1 MSTSLVPVEP
11 TFSVVIPLYNRAEIV
26 TQTIASVLSQDWTDF
41 EIVVIDDG
49 SKDNPEPLIIAIGD
63 PRIRYIR
70 QDNAGGGA
78 ARNRGIEE
86 ARGRYIAFLDSDDL
100 FLPGKLSVMADALR
114 EDNGMTVLYSQMKVD
129 RGVDRY
135 WIRPERGIR
144 EDEDVGEYLFCANQF
159 MQTSTM
165 VVPTALAQKVRFD
178 PALKKGQD
186 LDFSVRLQ
194 GAGAHFRMID
204 QALTI
209 WLDAT
214 EVGRTS
220 YVKGYET
227 SLDWLDRCGHMLT
240 RRARHGYR
248 ATVLA
253 YHMAPVR
260 PLATVRDLFLGW
272 AAGGVPPRVV
282 ARQVLR
288 SYLPKRFYRSLVNGF
303 VLRFGKAGVGT
314 EAVLDGAPR

>member
-1 MSTSLVPVEP
+1 MTDAAPF
-11 TFSVVIPLYNRAEIV
+11 FSVVIPLYNRAAIV
-26 TQTIASVLSQDWTDF
+26 GDTIRSVLAQDWQDF

-49 SKDNPEPLIIAIGD
+49 SRDNPQSAVLATGD
-63 PRIRYIR
+63 RRVRYIR

-100 FLPGKLSVMADALR
+100 FLPGKLSIMAEALASDDGR
-114 EDNGMTVLYSQMKVD
+114 TVLYSRMKVD

-135 WIRPERGIR
+135 WIRPDRGIR
-144 EDEDVGEYLFCANQF
+144 DGEDVGEYLFCANQF

-165 VVPTALAQKVRFD
+165 VVPTAMAQQVRFD

-186 LDFSVRLQ
+186 LDFCVRLQ
-194 GAGAHFRMID
+194 GAGAQFRMID
-204 QALTI
+204 QPLTV
-209 WLDAT
+209 WLDAS
-214 EVGRTS
+214 EAGRTS
-220 YVKGYET
+220 YVRGYET
-227 SLDWLDRCGHMLT
+227 SLDWLERCGHMLT
-240 RRARHGYR
+240 DRARRGYR

-260 PLATVRDLFLGW
+260 PVVALRDLVVGML
-272 AAGGVPPRVV
+272 AGGVPAKVV

-288 SYLPKRFYRSLVNGF
+288 SFLPKPLYRSLVNGF
-303 VLRFGKAGVGT
+303 VLRFGKGEAAHGGV
-314 EAVLDGAPR
+314 RS

>member
-1 MSTSLVPVEP
+1 MSDAAPF
-11 TFSVVIPLYNRAEIV
+11 FSVVIPLYNRADIV
-26 TQTIASVLSQDWTDF
+26 GDTIRSVQAQDWQHF

-49 SKDNPEPLIIAIGD
+49 SRDDPAPVIEAIGD
-63 PRIRYIR
+63 ARVRYIR

-78 ARNRGIEE
+78 ARNHGIKA

-100 FLPGKLSVMADALR
+100 FLPGKLSIMAQALKDDDGR
-114 EDNGMTVLYSQMKVD
+114 TVLYSRMKVD

-135 WIRPERGIR
+135 WIRPDRGIR
-144 EDEDVGEYLFCANQF
+144 DGEDVGEYLFCANQF

-165 VVPTALAQKVRFD
+165 VVPSEMARKVLFD

-186 LDFSVRLQ
+186 LDFCVRLQ
-194 GAGAHFRMID
+194 GAGARFKMID
-204 QALTI
+204 EPLTV

-214 EVGRTS
+214 EDGRTS
-220 YVKGYET
+220 YVRGYET

-240 RRARHGYR
+240 DRARRGYR

-260 PLATVRDLFLGW
+260 PVAALRDLVIGMF
-272 AAGGVPPRVV
+272 AGGVPPRVV
-282 ARQVLR
+282 ARQILR
-288 SYLPKRFYRSLVNGF
+288 SYLPKPLYRSLVNLF
-303 VLRFGKAGVGT
+303 VLRFGKGEPAHS
-314 EAVLDGAPR
+314 GARS

>member
-1 MSTSLVPVEP
+1 MTSPF
-11 TFSVVIPLYNRAEIV
+11 FSVVIPLYNRAAQV
-26 TQTIASVLSQDWTDF
+26 GATIRSVLAQDWTDF

-49 SKDNPEPLIIAIGD
+49 SRDNPRPAIEAIGD

-78 ARNRGIEE
+78 ARNAGIKA
-86 ARGRYIAFLDSDDL
+86 ARGRHIAFLDSDDL
-100 FLPGKLSVMADALR
+100 FLPGKLSIMARALS
-114 EDNGMTVLYSQMKVD
+114 DDDGVTVLYSRMKVD

-135 WIRPERGIR
+135 WIRPDRGIR

-165 VVPTALAQKVRFD
+165 VVPTPLAQAVLFD

-186 LDFSVRLQ
+186 LDFCVRLQ
-194 GAGAHFRMID
+194 GAGARFHMIE
-204 QALTI
+204 QPLTI

-214 EVGRTS
+214 EAGRTS

-227 SLDWLDRCGHMLT
+227 SLDWLERCGHMLT
-240 RRARHGYR
+240 GKARRGYR

-260 PLATVRDLFLGW
+260 PVAAIRDLILGCV
-272 AAGGVPPRVV
+272 AGGVPPRII
-282 ARQVLR
+282 ARQILR
-288 SYLPKRFYRSLVNGF
+288 SYLPKPVYRSLVNNF
-303 VLRFGKAGVGT
+303 VLRFGKAEPSHGFKS
-314 EAVLDGAPR
+314 

>member
-1 MSTSLVPVEP
+1 MTNAAPF
-11 TFSVVIPLYNRAEIV
+11 FSVVIPLYNRAAIV
-26 TQTIASVLSQDWTDF
+26 GETIRSVQSQDWQDY
-41 EIVVIDDG
+41 EILIVDDG
-49 SKDNPEPLIIAIGD
+49 SQDDPAPIVEAFND
-63 PRIRYIR
+63 PRLRYIR

-100 FLPGKLSVMADALR
+100 FLPGKLSIMARALDR
-114 EDNGMTVLYSQMKVD
+114 DDGRSVLYSRMKVD

-144 EDEDVGEYLFCANQF
+144 DGEDVGEYLFCANQF

-165 VVPTALAQKVRFD
+165 VVPADLARRVLFD

-186 LDFSVRLQ
+186 LDFCVRLQ
-194 GAGAHFRMID
+194 GAGARFRMID
-204 QALTI
+204 QPLTI
-209 WLDAT
+209 WLDAS
-214 EVGRTS
+214 EAGRTS
-220 YVKGYET
+220 YVRGYET
-227 SLDWLDRCGHMLT
+227 SLDWLNRCGHMLT
-240 RRARHGYR
+240 GRARRGYR

-260 PLATVRDLFLGW
+260 PALALRDLIIGML
-272 AAGGVPPRVV
+272 AGGVPPRVV

-288 SYLPKRFYRSLVNGF
+288 SYLPKPLYRSLVNRF
-303 VLRFGKAGVGT
+303 VLRFGKA
-314 EAVLDGAPR
+314 EAAHGGGRS

>member
-1 MSTSLVPVEP
+1 MRDAAPF
-11 TFSVVIPLYNRAEIV
+11 FSVVIPLYNRADIV
-26 TQTIASVLSQDWTDF
+26 GDTIRSVQAQDWQDF
-41 EIVVIDDG
+41 EIVIIDDG
-49 SKDNPEPLIIAIGD
+49 SRDNPASVIEAIGD
-63 PRIRYIR
+63 ARVRYIR

-86 ARGRYIAFLDSDDL
+86 ARGRHIAFLDSDDL
-100 FLPGKLSVMADALR
+100 FLPGKLSIMANALADDDGR
-114 EDNGMTVLYSQMKVD
+114 TVLYSRMKVD

-135 WIRPERGIR
+135 WIRPDRGIR
-144 EDEDVGEYLFCANQF
+144 DGEDVGEYLFCANQF

-165 VVPTALAQKVRFD
+165 VVPAELARKVLFD

-186 LDFSVRLQ
+186 LDFCVRLQ
-194 GAGAHFRMID
+194 GAGARFRMIE
-204 QALTI
+204 QPLTV

-214 EVGRTS
+214 EAGRTS
-220 YVKGYET
+220 YVRGYET

-240 RRARHGYR
+240 DRARRGYR

-260 PLATVRDLFLGW
+260 PVMALRDLIVGLL
-272 AAGGVPPRVV
+272 AGGVPPRVV

-288 SYLPKRFYRSLVNGF
+288 SYLPKPLYRSLVNGF
-303 VLRFGKAGVGT
+303 VLRFGKG
-314 EAVLDGAPR
+314 EAAHGGAQS

>member
-1 MSTSLVPVEP
+1 MSDAAPF
-11 TFSVVIPLYNRAEIV
+11 FSVVIPLYNRADIV
-26 TQTIASVLSQDWTDF
+26 GDTIRSVQAQDWQDF

-49 SKDNPEPLIIAIGD
+49 SRDNPAPVIEAIGD
-63 PRIRYIR
+63 PRVRYIR

-78 ARNRGIEE
+78 ARNHGIKA

-100 FLPGKLSVMADALR
+100 FLPGKLSIMAQALKDDDGR
-114 EDNGMTVLYSQMKVD
+114 TVLYSRMKVD

-135 WIRPERGIR
+135 WIRPDRGIR
-144 EDEDVGEYLFCANQF
+144 DGEDVGEYLFCANQF

-165 VVPTALAQKVRFD
+165 VVPSDMARKVLFD

-186 LDFSVRLQ
+186 LDFCVRLQ
-194 GAGAHFRMID
+194 GAGARFKMID
-204 QALTI
+204 EPLTV

-214 EVGRTS
+214 EDGRTS
-220 YVKGYET
+220 YVRGYET

-240 RRARHGYR
+240 DRARRGYR

-260 PLATVRDLFLGW
+260 PVAALRDLVIGMF
-272 AAGGVPPRVV
+272 AGGVPPRVV
-282 ARQVLR
+282 ARQILR
-288 SYLPKRFYRSLVNGF
+288 SYLPKPLYRSLVNLF
-303 VLRFGKAGVGT
+303 VLRFGKGEPAHG
-314 EAVLDGAPR
+314 GARS

>member
-1 MSTSLVPVEP
+1 MSEAAPF
-11 TFSVVIPLYNRAEIV
+11 FSVVIPLYNRAAIV
-26 TQTIASVLSQDWTDF
+26 GDTIQSVLAQDWQDF

-49 SKDNPEPLIIAIGD
+49 SRDNPRPAIEAVGD
-63 PRIRYIR
+63 KRVRYIR

-78 ARNRGIEE
+78 ARNNGIET

-100 FLPGKLSVMADALR
+100 FLPGKLSIMARALKNDDGR
-114 EDNGMTVLYSQMKVD
+114 TVLYSRMKVD

-135 WIRPERGIR
+135 WIRPDRGIR
-144 EDEDVGEYLFCANQF
+144 DDEDVGEYLFCANQF

-165 VVPTALAQKVRFD
+165 VVPSEMARTVLFD

-186 LDFSVRLQ
+186 LDFCVRLQ
-194 GAGAHFRMID
+194 GAGARFKMVEEP
-204 QALTI
+204 LTV

-214 EVGRTS
+214 EAGRTS
-220 YVKGYET
+220 YVRGYET

-240 RRARHGYR
+240 DRARRGYR

-260 PLATVRDLFLGW
+260 PLAALRDLVVGLF
-272 AAGGVPPRVV
+272 AGGVPPRVV
-282 ARQVLR
+282 ARQLLR
-288 SYLPKRFYRSLVNGF
+288 SFLPKPLYRSLVNRF
-303 VLRFGKAGVGT
+303 VLRFGKGEPVHG
-314 EAVLDGAPR
+314 EARS

>member
-1 MSTSLVPVEP
+1 MSDATHQNNRPF
-11 TFSVVIPLYNRAEIV
+11 FSVVIPLYNRADIV
-26 TQTIASVLSQDWTDF
+26 GDTIRSVLAQDWQDL

-49 SKDNPEPLIIAIGD
+49 SKDNPRPVIDAIGD
-63 PRIRYIR
+63 PRVRYIR

-78 ARNRGIEE
+78 ARNHGIL
-86 ARGRYIAFLDSDDL
+86 ASDGQYIAFLDSDDL
-100 FLPGKLSVMADALR
+100 FLPGKLSIMARALAKDDGR
-114 EDNGMTVLYSQMKVD
+114 TVLYSRMKVD

-135 WIRPERGIR
+135 WIRPDRGIR
-144 EDEDVGEYLFCANQF
+144 EGEDVGEYLFCANQF

-165 VVPTALAQKVRFD
+165 VVPTGIAREVLFD

-186 LDFSVRLQ
+186 LDFCVRLQ
-194 GAGAHFRMID
+194 GAGARFRMID
-204 QALTI
+204 QPLTI

-214 EVGRTS
+214 EAGRTS

-240 RRARHGYR
+240 TRARRGYR

-253 YHMAPVR
+253 YHMAPIR
-260 PLATVRDLFLGW
+260 PVLAIRDLAVGLV
-272 AAGGVPPRVV
+272 AGGVPPKII

-288 SYLPKRFYRSLVNGF
+288 SYLPKPLYRSLVNRF
-303 VLRFGKAGVGT
+303 VLHFGKA
-314 EAVLDGAPR
+314 EAARRPPQPS

>member
-1 MSTSLVPVEP
+1 MSDAAPF
-11 TFSVVIPLYNRAEIV
+11 FSVVIPLYNRAAIV
-26 TQTIASVLSQDWTDF
+26 GDTIRSVQAQDWQDF
-41 EIVVIDDG
+41 EVIVVDDG
-49 SKDNPEPLIIAIGD
+49 SRDNPQPVIAAFND
-63 PRIRYIR
+63 ARVRYIR

-78 ARNRGIEE
+78 ARNRGIEA

-100 FLPGKLSVMADALR
+100 FLPGKLSTMARALAGDDSR
-114 EDNGMTVLYSQMKVD
+114 TVLYSRMKVD

-135 WIRPERGIR
+135 WIRPDRGIR
-144 EDEDVGEYLFCANQF
+144 DGEDVGEYLFCANQF

-165 VVPTALAQKVRFD
+165 VVPTAIAQAVLFD

-186 LDFSVRLQ
+186 LDFCVRLQ
-194 GAGAHFRMID
+194 GAGARFRMID
-204 QALTI
+204 EPLTI
-209 WLDAT
+209 WLDAS

-227 SLDWLDRCGHMLT
+227 SLDWLERCGHMLT
-240 RRARHGYR
+240 DRARRGYR

-260 PLATVRDLFLGW
+260 PVMAFRDLVVGLL
-272 AAGGVPPRVV
+272 AGGVPPRVV

-288 SYLPKRFYRSLVNGF
+288 SYLPKSIYRSLVNRF
-303 VLRFGKAGVGT
+303 VLRFGKA
-314 EAVLDGAPR
+314 EAVRGGARS

>member
-1 MSTSLVPVEP
+1 MTTPF
-11 TFSVVIPLYNRAEIV
+11 FSVVVPLYNRADQV
-26 TQTIASVLSQDWTDF
+26 SDTIRSVLTQDWTDY

-49 SKDNPEPLIIAIGD
+49 SRDNPRPVIDAIGD

-78 ARNRGIEE
+78 ARNAGIK
-86 ARGRYIAFLDSDDL
+86 AAQGRYIAFLDSDDL
-100 FLPGKLSVMADALR
+100 FLPGKLSIMAAALK
-114 EDNGMTVLYSQMKVD
+114 DDDGLTVLYSRMKVD

-135 WIRPERGIR
+135 WIRPDRGIR
-144 EDEDVGEYLFCANQF
+144 EGEDVGEYLFCANQF

-165 VVPTALAQKVRFD
+165 VVSTPLAQKVLFD
-178 PALKKGQD
+178 PTLKKGQD
-186 LDFSVRLQ
+186 LDFCVRLQ
-194 GAGAHFRMID
+194 GGGARFRMIE
-204 QALTI
+204 QPLTI

-214 EVGRTS
+214 EAGRTS

-240 RRARHGYR
+240 GRARRGYR

-260 PLATVRDLFLGW
+260 PVAAIRDLIVGCV
-272 AAGGVPPRVV
+272 AGGVPPKII
-282 ARQVLR
+282 ARQILR
-288 SYLPKRFYRSLVNGF
+288 SYLPKPIYRSLVNSF
-303 VLRFGKAGVGT
+303 VLRFGKAEPSHGFKS
-314 EAVLDGAPR
+314 

>member
-1 MSTSLVPVEP
+1 MSDAAPF
-11 TFSVVIPLYNRAEIV
+11 FSVVIPLYNRADIV
-26 TQTIASVLSQDWTDF
+26 GDTIRSVQGQDWQDF

-49 SKDNPEPLIIAIGD
+49 SRDDPAPVIEAIGD
-63 PRIRYIR
+63 PRVRYIR

-78 ARNRGIEE
+78 ARNHGIKA

-100 FLPGKLSVMADALR
+100 FLPGKLSIMAQALKDDDGR
-114 EDNGMTVLYSQMKVD
+114 TVLYSRMKVD

-135 WIRPERGIR
+135 WIRPDRGIR
-144 EDEDVGEYLFCANQF
+144 DGEDVGEYLFCANQF

-165 VVPTALAQKVRFD
+165 VVPSDMARKVLFD

-186 LDFSVRLQ
+186 LDFCVRLQ
-194 GAGAHFRMID
+194 GAGARFKMID
-204 QALTI
+204 EPLTV

-214 EVGRTS
+214 EAGRTS
-220 YVKGYET
+220 YVRGYET

-240 RRARHGYR
+240 GRARRGYR

-260 PLATVRDLFLGW
+260 PVAALRDLIIGLF
-272 AAGGVPPRVV
+272 AGGVPPKVV
-282 ARQVLR
+282 ARQILR
-288 SYLPKRFYRSLVNGF
+288 SYLPKPIYRSLVNLF
-303 VLRFGKAGVGT
+303 VLRFGKGEPAHG
-314 EAVLDGAPR
+314 GARS